1 MERQGQAEPDRLYIA
16 EGDRETKYKKLL
28 AKGSPLER
36 QDTKDL
42 FILAMLKGIELKKDP
57 ILGPNKDGYVRTS
70 YLVPRDR
77 ALIYAAAVHRTGSL
91 EVLTDKKQTFEI
103 AERYACG
110 GVQALVSDVFNEN
123 DATSYERRLELQ
135 ARELLSRLKLGG
147 GPKQPP
153 LMLSTKTE

>member
-1 MERQGQAEPDRLYIA
+1 MEKPGQPEPDRLYIA
-16 EGDRETKYKKLL
+16 EGDRETKYRKLL

-42 FILAMLKGIELKKDP
+42 FVLAMLKGIELNKDP

-77 ALIYAAAVHRTGSL
+77 ALIYAVAVHRTGSL
-91 EVLTDKKQTFEI
+91 EVLMDKKQTFEI

-110 GVQALVSDVFNEN
+110 GVQALVEDVFNEG

-135 ARELLSRLKLGG
+135 ARELLLRFKLGG
-147 GPKQPP
+147 GPKETP
-153 LMLSTKTE
+153 LLVSTEIE